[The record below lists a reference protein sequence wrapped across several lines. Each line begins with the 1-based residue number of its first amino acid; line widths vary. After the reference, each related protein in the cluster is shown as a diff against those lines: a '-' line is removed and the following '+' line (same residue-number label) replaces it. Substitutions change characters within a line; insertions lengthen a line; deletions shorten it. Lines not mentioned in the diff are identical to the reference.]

1 MKACFREY
9 AKRIAFRNPYLNWLS
24 RPRYPFNLDPDQLAF
39 LIQSLES
46 TRHLGGTVL
55 EVGVARGQ
63 TTVFLNTHLRLTSDK
78 RTYLCVDTFDG
89 FLEKDILNEIDNRGK
104 DDNLAYKGFAYNDAN
119 TFKKNMAALGFDN
132 VKVLN
137 KDANQLNEMDL
148 GKISVALLDVDLYKP
163 TLSALR
169 VTFKCLEPGGVILV
183 DDVMDDSLF
192 DGAAQAYK
200 EFCMEIGLSPVVLGR
215 RTGVIKKAC

>member
-1 MKACFREY
+1 MKALFLEY
-9 AKRIAFRNPYLNWLS
+9 AKRVAFRNPYLNWLS
-24 RPRYPFNLDPDQLAF
+24 RPSYPYNLDPYQLAY

-46 TRHLGGTVL
+46 TRHLRGAVL

-78 RTYLCVDTFDG
+78 RSYLCVDTFEG
-89 FLEKDILNEIDNRGK
+89 FLEQDIDHEINIRGK
-104 DDNLAYKGFAYNDAN
+104 NDNIAYKGFGYNDVHV
-119 TFKKNMAALGFDN
+119 FEKNMATLGFHN
-132 VKVLN
+132 VKVLK

-169 VTFKCLEPGGVILV
+169 IIFKCLEPGGVILV
-183 DDVMDDSLF
+183 DDVMDGSLF
-192 DGAAQAYK
+192 EGAAQAYN
-200 EFCMEIGLSPVVLGR
+200 EFCTEVGLFPMVLGR
-215 RTGVIKKAC
+215 RSGIIEKAS